1 MRKIKEI
8 LRLHFEQKL
17 GQRQIASS
25 VNTSQST
32 VHEYLARMEAAG
44 LHWPLGA
51 NWNEERLEQ
60 ALFPP
65 GQTPAKIPNGAY
77 SPTSAAFATNKLEKH
92 RDLTLE
98 LLWEEYREQH
108 PDGYSYSRFCK
119 LYREWKKEQDV
130 VLRQEHRPGE
140 KLFLDWAGATI
151 PIHLPDGTTRPG
163 GRCSLPRWA
172 PPAIPM
178 PKPSTINRWR
188 TGSKCRCMRSSF
200 MAVLRNC

>member
-17 GQRQIASS
+17 GQRQIARS

-32 VHEYLARMEAAG
+32 VHEYLARMKAAG
-44 LHWPLGA
+44 LQWPLGDE
-51 NWNEERLEQ
+51 WDEERLERT
-60 ALFPP
+60 LFPP
-65 GQTPAKIPNGAY
+65 GQAPSKL
-77 SPTSAAFATNKLEKH
+77 AARIQPDFNHIRQQLGLH

-119 LYREWKKEQDV
+119 LYRHWKKRQDV
-130 VLRQEHRPGE
+130 VMRQDHRPGE

-151 PIHLPDGTTRPG
+151 PIYQP
-163 GRCSLPRWA
+163 
-172 PPAIPM
+172 
-178 PKPSTINRWR
+178 
-188 TGSKCRCMRSSF
+188 
-200 MAVLRNC
+200 